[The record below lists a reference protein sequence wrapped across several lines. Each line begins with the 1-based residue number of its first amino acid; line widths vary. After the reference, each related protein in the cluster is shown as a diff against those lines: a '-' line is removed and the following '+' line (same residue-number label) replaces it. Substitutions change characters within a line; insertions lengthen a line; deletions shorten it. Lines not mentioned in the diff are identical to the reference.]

1 MVRSDGAGWYGNK
14 RGLMVVK
21 GAVEQI
27 LQIIKSKKLEL
38 IDYCRVNTMAK
49 IFYCSVIGCFVFVS
63 AYLSFSL
70 SFEAGIVVSALL
82 LEFFSRCFLKNHGG
96 VW

>member
-1 MVRSDGAGWYGNK
+1 
-14 RGLMVVK
+14 
-21 GAVEQI
+21 
-27 LQIIKSKKLEL
+27 
-38 IDYCRVNTMAK
+38 MAK
-49 IFYCSVIGCFVFVS
+49 IFYCSVIGCFVFIS

-82 LEFFSRCFLKNHGG
+82 LEFFSRCLLKNHGG